1 MRPPGRAY
9 FERVFSGR
17 RVLILLDELAQYATR
32 LNAARPTGAEELA
45 AFLMPLLGYARSR
58 PGLSVVVTLA
68 GGTNAFAQQTRRLA
82 ELIGQVRGQEVS
94 HEEALG
100 TALAARGEVAS
111 VVARDESVTTPVQAG
126 EIARVLAKRLFV
138 QVDPD
143 GARTAAD
150 AYLEMYGK
158 SASLLPERAT
168 RADFRQELVD
178 RYPFHPTFVDFLNRK
193 MASLET
199 FQGTRG
205 VLRVLALTVRN
216 LWSRREAVPMI
227 HTSHV
232 DLRDARLVN
241 EIFGRGGA
249 SDLLPAL
256 NTDVGG
262 VDTGTLSAGVSR
274 AQLADQRNP
283 HPGGYPLH
291 EYTWK
296 VVLLHSLVGRSEG
309 LQSNLFGLNES
320 DALFEVAF
328 PGLTPPQVET
338 ALKEIENSAF
348 FLRYSRE
355 HGRYYASLD
364 ASINRALA
372 HIRGGL
378 RDEQAREH
386 LAGVVRSAFKSEGT
400 FRVVHDVSLPEH
412 VPDRT
417 DHATLALISLDASR
431 IDGEAFVTTAGPN
444 RPRIQQNLVF
454 LLVPRTVH
462 VQGEIWTEE
471 RVLRAQ
477 DAWSRLLELAREV
490 IARRRLRDQPESF
503 GLKAKQLTDE
513 EFDRKSKERE
523 LALLTTLTE
532 LYDSVWFPGSSGQV
546 IRKEVHAGVGQVLGQ
561 IRQVLD
567 QEGELVTAARVATQ
581 ESLLSLGKLLFQP
594 EPTPS
599 LEKLRETFKVNRRWP
614 VLESGGVFDTL
625 VREGAGRGYWC
636 LFRLAS
642 ETSIKPDSL
651 YGREDPLPLDLDL
664 SARGWAL
671 VSPEGARQRGWLG
684 GATVD
689 PSKVEGWVRD
699 LAAEQPVAYVSELVQ
714 KVAERHGAVP
724 EKAVLAAIDLAQA
737 HHGLRPRRK
746 PLGHLGASHPARRP
760 GGRRGCRT

>member
-1 MRPPGRAY
+1 M
-9 FERVFSGR
+9 
-17 RVLILLDELAQYATR
+17 
-32 LNAARPTGAEELA
+32 
-45 AFLMPLLGYARSR
+45 
-58 PGLSVVVTLA
+58 
-68 GGTNAFAQQTRRLA
+68 
-82 ELIGQVRGQEVS
+82 
-94 HEEALG
+94 
-100 TALAARGEVAS
+100 ALAARGEVAS

-143 GARTAAD
+143 GARSAAD

-168 RADFRQELVD
+168 RGDFRQELVD
-178 RYPFHPTFVDFLNRK
+178 RYPLHPTFVDFLNRK

-241 EIFGRGGA
+241 EIFGRGGV

-262 VDTGTLSAGVSR
+262 VDTVTLSAGVSR

-283 HPGGYPLH
+283 HPAGHPLH

-296 VVLLHSLVGRSEG
+296 VVLLNSLVGRSEG

-338 ALKEIENSAF
+338 ALKEIETSAF
-348 FLRYSRE
+348 FLRCSRE

-372 HIRGGL
+372 DIRGGL

-412 VPDRT
+412 VPDRS
-417 DHATLALISLDASR
+417 DHATLAVISLDASR
-431 IDGEAFVTTAGPN
+431 IDAEAFVTTAGPN

-523 LALLTTLTE
+523 LALLTRLTE
-532 LYDSVWFPGSSGQV
+532 LYDSVWFPGSAGQV
-546 IRKEVHAGVGQVLGQ
+546 IRKEIHAGVGQVLGQ
-561 IRQVLD
+561 IHKVLD

-599 LEKLRETFKVNRRWP
+599 LERLCETFKVNRRWP

-625 VREGAGRGYWC
+625 VRSDALATFNGNADRTEAPSSLVHGAGAILQQVQPGDAIITPAQAARRGWIAAPTRRFELQGREAAVRLVPLLGRIGSLYAKGARSRVAVMDLGGLEVKGRGQLRILLQDVPPTGMKALQELLEVLAGITAKGPATQGMLRVEDPADDC
-636 LFRLAS
+636 LFLN
-642 ETSIKPDSL
+642 
-651 YGREDPLPLDLDL
+651 
-664 SARGWAL
+664 
-671 VSPEGARQRGWLG
+671 
-684 GATVD
+684 
-689 PSKVEGWVRD
+689 
-699 LAAEQPVAYVSELVQ
+699 EL
-714 KVAERHGAVP
+714 KKG
-724 EKAVLAAIDLAQA
+724 
-737 HHGLRPRRK
+737 
-746 PLGHLGASHPARRP
+746 
-760 GGRRGCRT
+760 